1 MPSPDTGNLD
11 PIYNY
16 CKKAFA
22 SIYNSKVHGFC
33 RYPVFGLQGL
43 AGEVEGGCGASKGRL
58 NKSSSGTLGYT
69 KGSPDEH
76 DNIDTKEAGCTFSVA
91 PDTSLKGFNRSKNK
105 STVTEQ
111 IPRESLVAGSGAII
125 LHPGMGTGDD
135 LTAMA
140 LVPLRQKITQ
150 ALDIGKRRIHSV
162 EKLGTGR

>member
-1 MPSPDTGNLD
+1 
-11 PIYNY
+11 
-16 CKKAFA
+16 
-22 SIYNSKVHGFC
+22 
-33 RYPVFGLQGL
+33 VFGLQGL
-43 AGEVEGGCGASKGRL
+43 AGEVGGCGASKGRL
-58 NKSSSGTLGYT
+58 NKGSSGTLGYT

-91 PDTSLKGFNRSKNK
+91 PDTSLKGFDRSKNK

-150 ALDIGKRRIHSV
+150 ALDIGKRRVRRPFSVTEVEALVHSV